1 MFTFTPAQAIAVK
14 QHKKNVIVSAGA
26 GSGKTHVLVERFL
39 ALLED
44 NLTWHLNNIVA
55 ITFTRK
61 AADEMRDRMRQKL
74 ESRYHQAIAD
84 NKPDMADRW
93 ASWLGEID
101 GAQIDTIHGLCTNLL
116 RANFAEAGL
125 DPEFEV
131 LDEIQA
137 GLLLDTAI
145 QKALVALKAE
155 HPPAPELDL
164 FASYGENRVL
174 SIIRNPSLLAMT
186 LEPISNND
194 TIIHQWIN
202 IHSAHFLD
210 QADKLGVHHEYSDDE
225 RWDLL
230 MMVIDTLKNGVDY
243 DEKVR
248 QLQDLASLNFSGG
261 NRIADPTIRAIVTQ
275 LRDSAKDFR
284 EDWQKLQDSLTH
296 DDEAQSVQILWLNL
310 IGRVK
315 SVYESLKADLAV
327 LDFDDLETRTFTL
340 LQNPDIITRYRHQ
353 EIMHLM
359 VDEFQDTNIIQW
371 GIIEALGGGD
381 TTHLTFL
388 VGDDKQSIYGFRG
401 GDVSVFNRVK
411 SKIIG
416 AQGENPALTKSF
428 RTQSSL
434 ITWFNRFFSQV
445 LSVNPYMPNFI
456 RDFQVGYGDDMEANR
471 QSQYDHLPVR
481 VLLIN
486 DHTVDEAETK
496 LSPDERREWEAM
508 AIADEIQEI
517 IAQKLP
523 VWDKEAKTYRPV
535 QYRDIT
541 ILYRS
546 MTHINTYEDALRVF
560 SVPFITVAGKGYYNR
575 QEVWDLINL
584 LQAIYNPYDELALVS
599 ALRSPLFHISDDALL
614 MMRLFADNQQIS
626 FWDAI
631 LHHADITDM
640 PPTDATRLDKADAL
654 ITDLRGQI
662 GRRTLGDVLRHA
674 VYETDYLAVMS
685 SLPDGDRRRGNIEKL
700 IEKASTTT
708 SLSLGEFVTY
718 WRNLND
724 KEVRE
729 GDAPLEVGNAVT
741 LMTIHASK
749 GLEYPVVFIPNAQ
762 SGDRGDYA
770 PVIYEAGGT
779 FGCKLMMNGEAIS
792 TLGYQWVNLL
802 NKERDKAETLRLL
815 YVATTR
821 AGDYLYL
828 SGQANLSRAKTKTPD
843 ILIHGWLKMIVDALN
858 LTDTVQSAFIAHTP
872 SVMVDDTHIMI
883 PQNRPTPTR
892 QSIQRADLWDADM
905 SKVSPAPLPLLDD
918 VIIETT
924 APAKHLSATTLAD
937 LGGAEQ
943 TGQHRDIFAQRFRQR
958 VFHDAPNRI
967 HPISIE
973 SERTR
978 SRKIGEVVHEA
989 LRHWH
994 LPSTT
999 EDKNLRLILENY
1011 AWRFGVRDDVG
1022 AVIEKAHGLLTQFEK
1037 SGVYKTIQTA
1047 TKIYRELP
1055 FVFHWGEHIIHG
1067 VIDVLCQTPHGWSV
1081 YDYKTST
1088 VPNGDCMA
1096 HATRYHLQLAIYAH
1110 AVQKQLDM
1118 LPDAYLYYIRYNQIV
1133 TVSAPTLEA
1142 ELATTLTDRILNMEQ

>member
-1 MFTFTPAQAIAVK
+1 MIGFTPAQAIAVK
-14 QHKKNVIVSAGA
+14 EHKKNIIVSAGA

-44 NLTWHLNNIVA
+44 NPTWHLNNIVA

-61 AADEMRDRMRQKL
+61 AADEMRDRVRQKL

-101 GAQIDTIHGLCTNLL
+101 GAQIDTIHGLCANLL
-116 RANFAEAGL
+116 RANFAEAEL

-137 GLLLDTAI
+137 SLLLDSAI

-164 FASYGENRVL
+164 FALYGENRVL
-174 SIIRNPSLLAMT
+174 GIIHNPSLLAMT
-186 LEPISNND
+186 LQPIND
-194 TIIHQWIN
+194 NERIIHQWID

-210 QADKLGVHHEYSDDE
+210 QADKLDVHHEYSDDE

-230 MMVIDTLKNGVDY
+230 MTVIDTLKNGADY

-248 QLQDLASLNFSGG
+248 QLNDLASLNFTK
-261 NRIADPTIRAIVTQ
+261 NRIADPTIKSILMTM
-275 LRDSAKDFR
+275 RDSAKDFR
-284 EDWQKLQDSLTH
+284 DDWQKLQDSLEH
-296 DDEAQSVQILWLNL
+296 DDMAQEIQILWLNL
-310 IGRVK
+310 IGRIK
-315 SVYESLKADLAV
+315 KAYELLKTDLAV
-327 LDFDDLETRTFTL
+327 LDFDDLETRTHAL
-340 LQNPDIITRYRHQ
+340 LQNPDIINRYRHK

-359 VDEFQDTNIIQW
+359 VDEFQDTNMTQW
-371 GIIEALGGGD
+371 GIIEAIGGGD
-381 TTHLTFL
+381 TTHITFL

-416 AQGENPALTKSF
+416 AQGENPALNKSF

-445 LSVNPYMPNFI
+445 LTVNPYMPAFI

-481 VLLIN
+481 MLLIN

-496 LSPDERREWEAM
+496 LSSDERREWEAM

-523 VWDKEAKTYRPV
+523 VWDKEAKIYRPV
-535 QYRDIT
+535 QYRDIA

-546 MTHINTYEDALRVF
+546 MTHINTYEDALRMF
-560 SVPFITVAGKGYYNR
+560 GVPFITVAGKGYYNR

-584 LQAIYNPYDELALVS
+584 LQAVYNPYDDLALVS

-626 FWDAI
+626 FWDAV
-631 LHHADITDM
+631 LRHTDITDM
-640 PPTDATRLDKADAL
+640 PPADATRLTKANIL
-654 ITDLRGQI
+654 INELRGQI
-662 GRRTLGDVLRHA
+662 GRRTLGDVLRFA
-674 VYETDYLAVMS
+674 VYETGYLGVMS

-700 IEKASTTT
+700 IEKASTAT

-779 FGCKLMMNGEAIS
+779 FGSKLMVDGEAFN
-792 TLGYQWVNLL
+792 TLGYQWVSLL
-802 NKERDKAETLRLL
+802 NKERDKTEALRLL

-843 ILIHGWLKMIVDALN
+843 VLIHGWLKMIVDALN
-858 LTDTVQSAFIAHTP
+858 LTNTIQSAFIAHTP

-892 QSIQRADLWDADM
+892 QNIQRADLWDTDM
-905 SKVSPAPLPLLDD
+905 SKLSPAPLPLLDD
-918 VIIETT
+918 VIIEQT

-937 LGGAEQ
+937 LGGAEHAN
-943 TGQHRDIFAQRFRQR
+943 QHRDIFAQRFRQR

-999 EDKNLRLILENY
+999 QDENLRLILEN
-1011 AWRFGVRDDVG
+1011 
-1022 AVIEKAHGLLTQFEK
+1022 
-1037 SGVYKTIQTA
+1037 
-1047 TKIYRELP
+1047 
-1055 FVFHWGEHIIHG
+1055 
-1067 VIDVLCQTPHGWSV
+1067 
-1081 YDYKTST
+1081 
-1088 VPNGDCMA
+1088 
-1096 HATRYHLQLAIYAH
+1096 
-1110 AVQKQLDM
+1110 
-1118 LPDAYLYYIRYNQIV
+1118 
-1133 TVSAPTLEA
+1133 
-1142 ELATTLTDRILNMEQ
+1142 

>member
-1 MFTFTPAQAIAVK
+1 MFTFTPAQAIAIK
-14 QHKKNVIVSAGA
+14 EHTKNVIVSAGA

-44 NLTWHLNNIVA
+44 NPSWHLNNIVA

-61 AADEMRDRMRQKL
+61 AADEMRDRVRQKL
-74 ESRYHQAIAD
+74 ESRYHQAIAE

-101 GAQIDTIHGLCTNLL
+101 GAQIDTIHGLCANLL

-137 GLLLDTAI
+137 GLLLDSAI
-145 QKALVALKAE
+145 QKALVTLKSE
-155 HPPAPELDL
+155 QPPAPELDL
-164 FASYGENRVL
+164 FALYGENNVFET
-174 SIIRNPSLLAMT
+174 IRNPSLLAMM
-186 LEPISNND
+186 LEPIDDND
-194 TIIHQWIN
+194 TIIHQWID

-210 QADKLGVHHEYSDDE
+210 QADKLGVHHQYSDDE

-230 MMVIDTLKNGVDY
+230 MTVIDTLQNGTDY
-243 DEKVR
+243 DEKMR
-248 QLQDLASLNFSGG
+248 QLHDLASLNFTK
-261 NRIADPTIRAIVTQ
+261 NRIKDSTIKSMLMTM
-275 LRDSAKDFR
+275 RDSAKDFR
-284 EDWQKLQDSLTH
+284 DDWQKLQDSLIH
-296 DDEAQSVQILWLNL
+296 DDEAQGVQRLWLNL

-315 SVYESLKADLAV
+315 SAYESLKTDLAV
-327 LDFDDLETRTFTL
+327 LDFDDLETRTHAL
-340 LQNPDIITRYRHQ
+340 LQNPDIITRYRHR

-359 VDEFQDTNIIQW
+359 VDEFQDTNMTQW

-381 TTHLTFL
+381 ATHITFL

-416 AQGENPALTKSF
+416 AQGENPALTTSF

-434 ITWFNRFFSQV
+434 IEWFNRFFSQV
-445 LSVNPYMPNFI
+445 LTVNPYMPAFI
-456 RDFQVGYGDDMEANR
+456 RDFQVGYGDNMEANR

-481 VLLIN
+481 MLLIN
-486 DHTVDEAETK
+486 DHTVDDAETK
-496 LSPDERREWEAM
+496 LSSDERREWEAM

-517 IAQKLP
+517 IAQRLP

-535 QYRDIT
+535 QYRDIA

-560 SVPFITVAGKGYYNR
+560 GVPFITVAGKGYYNR

-584 LQAIYNPYDELALVS
+584 LQAVYNPYDDLALVS
-599 ALRSPLFHISDDALL
+599 VLRSPLFHISDDALL
-614 MMRLFADNQQIS
+614 MMRVYADEHQIA
-626 FWDAI
+626 FWDA
-631 LHHADITDM
+631 LLRHADIPDI
-640 PPTDATRLDKADAL
+640 PPADASRLAQADAL
-654 ITDLRGQI
+654 ITELRGQI

-674 VYETDYLAVMS
+674 VYETDYLAIMS

-700 IEKASTTT
+700 IEKASTAT
-708 SLSLGEFVTY
+708 SLSLGEFVAY

-729 GDAPLEVGNAVT
+729 GDAPLEIGNAVT

-762 SGDRGDYA
+762 SGDKADYT

-779 FGCKLMMNGEAIS
+779 FGCKLMINGEAVS

-802 NKERDKAETLRLL
+802 NKERAKAESLRLL

-821 AGDYLYL
+821 AGDYLYI
-828 SGQANLSRAKTKTPD
+828 SGLVNQKKGGISYGYAG
-843 ILIHGWLKMIVDALN
+843 GWLKLVIETLN
-858 LTDTVQSAFIAHTP
+858 LTDTIHAMLGAHT
-872 SVMVDDTHIMI
+872 SSEMVDDTQIML
-883 PQNRPTPTR
+883 PQNRPTPAR
-892 QSIQRADLWDADM
+892 QITHQTDLWNPNL
-905 SKVSPAPLPLLDD
+905 SRVSPAPLPLLDA

-943 TGQHRDIFAQRFRQR
+943 ANQHRDIFAQRFRQR

-967 HPISIE
+967 HPISTE
-973 SERTR
+973 SDRTR

-989 LRHWH
+989 LRHGH

-999 EDKNLRLILENY
+999 QNENLRLILENY
-1011 AWRFGVRDDVG
+1011 AWRFGVRENVET
-1022 AVIEKAHGLLTQFEK
+1022 VIEKALGLLAQFENSPVYTAIK
-1037 SGVYKTIQTA
+1037 SAST
-1047 TKIYRELP
+1047 IYRELP

-1067 VIDVLCQTPHGWSV
+1067 VIDVLCQTENGWTV

-1088 VPNGDCMA
+1088 VPNGDYKA

-1110 AVQKQLDM
+1110 AVEKHIGI

-1133 TVSAPTLEA
+1133 TVSAPILQA